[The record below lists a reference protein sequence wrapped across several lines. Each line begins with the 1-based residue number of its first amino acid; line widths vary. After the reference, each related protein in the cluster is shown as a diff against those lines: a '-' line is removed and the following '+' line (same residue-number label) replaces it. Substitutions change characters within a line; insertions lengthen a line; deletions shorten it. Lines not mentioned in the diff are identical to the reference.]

1 MASLPRKQLS
11 ALEGLST
18 GQFWTTVMGKTLRS
32 WKEIAAYTGVSIR
45 TVQRWERE
53 FGLPVRR
60 VATKRGSV
68 VFAFRSELDAW
79 LRTRP
84 KGAEALMHDEHFRV
98 LFFNSPLPTLV
109 LDNARRILD
118 VNAALCEMWGFPR
131 SQFVGRSADAF
142 SQDRIEYDEEE
153 WSKFLLAGASIGQRN
168 IRHSTGSM
176 LGIQYAVK
184 SISPGLNMV
193 AVVATRPGGLPGGEV
208 HYRLGTTS
216 FMF

>member
-131 SQFVGRSADAF
+131 SQFVGVARTHFRRIGSNTTRKSGANFCWPARQSDNEISAIRLAPCWEFNMRS
-142 SQDRIEYDEEE
+142 
-153 WSKFLLAGASIGQRN
+153 KAS
-168 IRHSTGSM
+168 
-176 LGIQYAVK
+176 
-184 SISPGLNMV
+184 
-193 AVVATRPGGLPGGEV
+193 LPA
-208 HYRLGTTS
+208 
-216 FMF
+216 